1 MANLIW
7 ETRESGDIY
16 LSEQVIKSVTQIKRI
31 NYIQRFFPAKKVKN
45 QLPPPSFTS
54 PNGLVIGEQ

>member
-31 NYIQRFFPAKKVKN
+31 NYIQRLFPAKK
-45 QLPPPSFTS
+45 L
-54 PNGLVIGEQ
+54 